1 MAPISLPRMPSW
13 GKPATWLPGVRGPPP
28 SPGLSLWGVAF
39 VGLAH
44 DAPAH
49 GLPDSHR
56 DIMHDVSKA
65 AGKRLTDRS
74 MHNCSGAVWYAHARN
89 DSNRAEP

>member
-1 MAPISLPRMPSW
+1 MASISLPRMPGR
-13 GKPATWLPGVRGPPP
+13 GKPAARWPGLRGPLP
-28 SPGLSLWGVAF
+28 SSGFRLWVVVF
-39 VGLAH
+39 VGLVPR
-44 DAPAH
+44 APAN

-74 MHNCSGAVWYAHARN
+74 MHNCSGAVWYARARN